1 MRLKFAL
8 ANFACAVLLQLA
20 AWEAVSAQQLDMS
33 YPGLTGESAPLWIA
47 RESGIFK
54 EYGIDA
60 RLVYMEGGRLSIQS
74 LLANSTQFMTGD
86 AVSALSAIA
95 GGADIVLLASA
106 KNVLPYVFAVSKDV
120 RRPQELK
127 GRIIATSQIGGRAG
141 EIARMVI
148 RNIGLDPDKDVTYLA
163 VGGTMSRLAALS
175 TGKVHAAPIS
185 QIVVP
190 VAEERGLKIMQLES
204 IPLIIDALW
213 TSRKFA
219 EENPQVVQNVLRGY
233 IRAIAVLVKDREKSV
248 EIMRKY
254 MRSID
259 AKMVQGAYERY
270 KEEVDRVPIPSEK
283 AIKNTLEISYRVAP
297 KLAGIDINR
306 YMYFTPVQR
315 LVTEGFVDRL
325 YK

>member
-1 MRLKFAL
+1 MTLKFAI
-8 ANFACAVLLQLA
+8 ANFSCAALLQLVS
-20 AWEAVSAQQLDMS
+20 WTAVSAQQLDMS
-33 YPGLTGESAPLWIA
+33 YPGLTGESSPLWIA
-47 RESGIFK
+47 K
-54 EYGIDA
+54 EAGLLKDYGIDA

-74 LLANSTQFMTGD
+74 LLSNSTQFMTGD

-106 KNVLPYVFAVSKDV
+106 NNILPYVFAVTKEI
-120 RRPQELK
+120 RRPEDFK
-127 GRIIATSQIGGRAG
+127 KKVIATSQIGGRAG

-148 RNIGLDPDKDVTYLA
+148 RNMGLDPDKDVTYLA

-175 TGKVHAAPIS
+175 TGKVQAAPIS

-190 VAEERGLKIMQLES
+190 IAEERGLKIMQLEP

-219 EENPQVVQNVLRGY
+219 EDNPQVVQNVLRGY

-254 MRSID
+254 MRSLD
-259 AKMVQGAYERY
+259 ARMVQGAYERY
-270 KEEVDRVPIPSEK
+270 KEELDRVPIPSEK

-306 YMYFTPVQR
+306 YLYFTPVQR
-315 LVTEGFVDRL
+315 LVAEGFIDRL
-325 YK
+325 YQ

>member
-1 MRLKFAL
+1 MKVAFKIVHLV
-8 ANFACAVLLQLA
+8 CAATLQLLI
-20 AWEAVSAQQLDMS
+20 WGLSSAQQLHMS

-47 RESGIFK
+47 K
-54 EYGIDA
+54 EAGLFRDYGIDA
-60 RLVYMEGGRLSIQS
+60 QLIYMEGGRLSIQS
-74 LLANSTQFMTGD
+74 LLSNSTQFMTGD

-106 KNVLPYVFAVSKDV
+106 KNVLPYVFAVSKDI

-127 GRIIATSQIGGRAG
+127 GKTIATSQIGGRAG

-148 RNIGLDPDKDVTYLA
+148 RNIGLDPDRDVTYLA
-163 VGGTMSRLAALS
+163 VGGTVSRLAALS

-190 VAEERGLKIMQLES
+190 VAEERGLSIMQLDP
-204 IPLIIDALW
+204 IPLIVDALW

-219 EENPQVVQNVLRGY
+219 EENPQIVQNVLRGY
-233 IRAIAVLVKDREKSV
+233 VRAIATLVKDREKSI

-259 AKMVQGAYERY
+259 ARMVPGAYERY
-270 KEEVDRVPIPSEK
+270 REELDRVPIPSEK
-283 AIKNTLEISYRVAP
+283 AIKNTLEISHRVAP
-297 KLAGIDINR
+297 KLAGMDISR
-306 YMYFTPVQR
+306 YLYFVPVQR
-315 LVTEGFVDRL
+315 LAAEGFIDRL